1 MEDVND
7 LVDDDPD
14 LCLVAGHAIPRGAEG
29 RTALLLARIGTVLS
43 DLADERLAAA
53 GVDGRE
59 YSILAILAT
68 DGPGSQQ
75 DLATLLGRA
84 PGVIVA
90 KVDALEAN
98 GLVVRTRDTHDRRRS
113 RVTLTPAGAK
123 ALAKADKIAEAT
135 VQEVLGGLDA
145 PQRRQ
150 LDELI
155 ALGVGLRDP
164 TAGTERPARSRRRA
178 ASPR

>member
-1 MEDVND
+1 MEGVSD

-29 RTALLLARIGTVLS
+29 RTALLLARIGTVLT

-53 GVDGRE
+53 GLDGRE

-90 KVDALEAN
+90 KVDGLEER
-98 GLVVRTRDTHDRRRS
+98 GLVVRTRDPGDRRRS

-123 ALAKADKIAEAT
+123 ALTAADEVAEQT
-135 VQEVLGGLDA
+135 VREVLGGLDA
-145 PQRRQ
+145 AQRRQ

-155 ALGVGLRDP
+155 AVGVGLR
-164 TAGTERPARSRRRA
+164 PAA
-178 ASPR
+178 

>member
-1 MEDVND
+1 MSD

-29 RTALLLARIGTVLS
+29 RTALLLARIGTVLT

-53 GVDGRE
+53 GLDGRE

-90 KVDALEAN
+90 KVDGLEER
-98 GLVVRTRDTHDRRRS
+98 GLVVRTRDPGDRRRS

-123 ALAKADKIAEAT
+123 ALTAADEVAEQT
-135 VQEVLGGLDA
+135 VREVLGGLDA
-145 PQRRQ
+145 AQRRQ

-155 ALGVGLRDP
+155 AVGVGLR
-164 TAGTERPARSRRRA
+164 PAA
-178 ASPR
+178 